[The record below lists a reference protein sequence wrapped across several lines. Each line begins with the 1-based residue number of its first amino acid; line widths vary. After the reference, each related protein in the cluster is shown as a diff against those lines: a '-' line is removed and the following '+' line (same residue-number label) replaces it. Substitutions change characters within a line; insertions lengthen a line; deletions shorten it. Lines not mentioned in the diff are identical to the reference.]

1 MPKAF
6 ISFALN
12 RVLKLSIL
20 TVVLISSANVPSL
33 AASGHNNTVTP
44 LFQKKN
50 ALSQSLDSLDLLKQS
65 KKREGHSF
73 SEIELKQNQIMD
85 SLQLI
90 RKIIQADV
98 AAASRHSDNKNWVSL
113 LRLLNLSDWMI
124 YIIAVVLLFTGILL
138 LFRTVNNVLFRSSK
152 SFISSKPANLDTPPL
167 NHPDSLLSGEFMNH
181 SDIAKSQEINE
192 EQIHFESDEKDP
204 DQFDNKNDKDL
215 ETNIIKA
222 ASEGMSVQ
230 ELSRHFHLS
239 SDHITLI
246 LKLAESRK
254 KQEH

>member
-1 MPKAF
+1 MPNAF

-20 TVVLISSANVPSL
+20 TVVLISSSPMTSL
-33 AASGHNNTVTP
+33 AASDHNNTVVP

-50 ALSQSLDSLDLLKQS
+50 TLSQSIDSLDLLKQS

-73 SEIELKQNQIMD
+73 SEIELKQKQIMD

-98 AAASRHSDNKNWVSL
+98 AAASRHSDNKNGFSL
-113 LRLLNLSDWMI
+113 FRLLNLSDLMI

-138 LFRTVNNVLFRSSK
+138 LFRAVKNVLFRSSK
-152 SFISSKPANLDTPPL
+152 NFISNKPVNLYTPPL
-167 NHPDSLLSGEFMNH
+167 NHPDNLLSGEFLNH
-181 SDIAKSQEINE
+181 SEITKSQEMDE
-192 EQIHFESDEKDP
+192 EQIHFESDEKEP
-204 DQFDNKNDKDL
+204 DQFDNKNDEDL

-230 ELSRHFHLS
+230 ELSKHFHLS

-254 KQEH
+254 K